1 MKILNILSNKML
13 KLDFKFIQSQSK
25 KLLIKNGANEFSA
38 NSVSLGLS
46 ETSLRGVDSH
56 GIRLLPHYLNALRN
70 GRINGKPKFQIN
82 KKTPCFIGLDADN
95 AFGHAAG
102 FKSIDLGIDIASE
115 FGICAISVFNSSHPG
130 AMASF
135 ALKAAKKDLC
145 CFAFTHADSL
155 IQSFNSKDVF
165 FGTNPICFAAPR
177 ANEEPFCVDMAPT
190 YAPWN
195 KILDYQEKGLKLEN
209 NIAINSHGEP
219 TINPEDAKALLP
231 IAGYKGYAL
240 ASLVEVL
247 CASLSGMNYGPNIP
261 SMYGSSI
268 KQSRKLGQFYILM
281 RPDINVDLDEFA
293 ENLHKMSEDIRNQ
306 KSQNDKSVLVPN
318 DPQIIES
325 KKRLKNGIPVSSEI
339 YRLLSF

>member
-1 MKILNILSNKML
+1 M
-13 KLDFKFIQSQSK
+13 
-25 KLLIKNGANEFSA
+25 
-38 NSVSLGLS
+38 S

-56 GIRLLPHYLNALRN
+56 GIRLLPHYLNALK

-102 FKSIDLGIDIASE
+102 FKSIDLGIDIAGE

-155 IQSFNSKDVF
+155 IQNFNSKDIFLGQIQFVLL
-165 FGTNPICFAAPR
+165 PR
-177 ANEEPFCVDMAPT
+177 ANEEPLRRYGTNLCSL
-190 YAPWN
+190 N

-219 TINPEDAKALLP
+219 TINPEDARALLP

-240 ASLVEVL
+240 AALVEVL

-281 RPDINVDLDEFA
+281 RPDINVELDEFA

-306 KSQNDKSVLVPN
+306 KPQNDKSVLVPN

-325 KKRLKNGIPVSSEI
+325 KKRIKNGIPVSSEI
-339 YRLLSF
+339 YKLLSF

>member
-1 MKILNILSNKML
+1 MFL
-13 KLDFKFIQSQSK
+13 LDYDFVKNQSK
-25 KLLIKNGANEFSA
+25 NLLLKNGANEYSA
-38 NSVSLGLS
+38 NAVSLGLS

-56 GIRLLPHYLNALRN
+56 GIRLLPHYLNALKN
-70 GRINGKPKFQIN
+70 GRINGDPKFEVN
-82 KKTPCFIGLDADN
+82 KTTPCFIGLNADN
-95 AFGHAAG
+95 GFGHAAG
-102 FKSIDLGIDIASE
+102 FKSIDLGIDLARE

-135 ALKAAKKDLC
+135 ALKSAREDIC

-155 IQSFNSKDVF
+155 IQSFNSKETF

-177 ANEEPFCVDMAPT
+177 ANEEPYCIDMAPT

-195 KILDYQEKGLKLEN
+195 KILDYKEKGIELDK
-209 NIAINSHGEP
+209 NIAIDSQGLP
-219 TINPEDAKALLP
+219 TTNPNEAKALLP

-240 ASLVEVL
+240 ASMVEVL
-247 CASLSGMNYGPNIP
+247 CSTLSGMNFGPNIP

-268 KQSRKLGQFYILM
+268 KEPRKLGQFYILM
-281 RPDINVDLDEFA
+281 RPDINMDIAEFS
-293 ENLHKMSEDIRNQ
+293 ENLHIMSNKIRNQ
-306 KSQNDKSVLVPN
+306 ESQNDEPVMVPN

-339 YRLLSF
+339 HKLLTE